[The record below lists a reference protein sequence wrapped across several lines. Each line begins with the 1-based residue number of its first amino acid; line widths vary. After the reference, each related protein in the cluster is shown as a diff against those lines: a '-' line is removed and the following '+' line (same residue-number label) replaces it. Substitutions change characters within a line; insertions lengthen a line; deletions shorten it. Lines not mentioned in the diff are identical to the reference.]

1 MDRRR
6 FLKAAAGGTVGMV
19 ARAHAGPATRPAER
33 PNVLFITAD
42 DMNWDSVG
50 AFGCQ
55 VADVTP
61 NIDRLAGQGIRFE
74 HAHLTIAVCQP
85 CRESFMTGRYPHR
98 NGALGFEP
106 IHRDVPTLS
115 EQLHAAGY
123 LTGIFGKNGHYAPAD
138 RFFWDVSVTP
148 GELGAGRD
156 PHEFHTHATEFLA
169 NAKAAGKPFFLH
181 ANSADPHRPFPGSQ
195 QEKAREDQ
203 RGASFP
209 QVSRVFGPEEVTVPA
224 FLPDIPDV
232 RKEVAQYFAAVHR
245 CDETVGQLLLALEET
260 GFAENTIVL
269 FLSDNGM
276 AFPYAKTNVY
286 LNSTK
291 TPLIVRWPGRAEPG
305 STDGEH
311 FVSAAD
317 IMPTLLEALGVPEV
331 AGMDGRSFLPL
342 LVGGQHE
349 GRDHVFTVFNKTSA
363 NKGYP
368 MRCVRTAEFSYI
380 YNAWADGET
389 EFRNESQ
396 SGLTMKAMRAAGE
409 TDLEIAER
417 VRFFLFRA
425 PEEFYR
431 VADDPNELRNLIDE
445 PQHAGQIETM
455 RRKLATE
462 MERTEDPLL
471 ETFRTYLA
479 SRTP

>member
-6 FLKAAAGGTVGMV
+6 FLRAAAGGTAGLVAG
-19 ARAHAGPATRPAER
+19 ARARAVEDATGR
-33 PNVLFITAD
+33 PNILFITAD

-55 VADVTP
+55 VAGATP
-61 NIDRLAGQGIRFE
+61 SIDRLAGEGIRFE

-106 IHRDVPTLS
+106 IRRDVPTLS
-115 EQLHAAGY
+115 EQLHGAGY

-148 GELGAGRD
+148 RELGAGRD
-156 PHEFHTHATEFLA
+156 PQEFYAHAKEFLA
-169 NAKAAGKPFFLH
+169 NAQAAQKPFFLH
-181 ANSADPHRPFPGSQ
+181 ANSADPHRPFPESQ

-203 RGASFP
+203 RPAQFP
-209 QVSRVFGPEEVTVPA
+209 QVSRTFAPEEVIVPG

-232 RKEVAQYFAAVHR
+232 RKEVAQYFTAVHR
-245 CDETVGQLLLALEET
+245 CDETVGRLLAALEES
-260 GFAENTIVL
+260 GSADNTIVL

-291 TPLIVRWPGRAEPG
+291 TPLIVRWPGKARPG
-305 STDGEH
+305 SMDREH

-317 IMPTLLEALGVPEV
+317 IMPTLLEALGLPEV
-331 AGMDGRSFLPL
+331 EGTDGRSFLPL
-342 LVGGQHE
+342 LFGGRQD
-349 GRDHVFTVFNKTSA
+349 GREQVFTVFNKTSA
-363 NKGYP
+363 NREYL

-380 YNAWADGET
+380 FNPWADGKT

-396 SGLTMKAMRAAGE
+396 SGLTMKAMQAAGE
-409 TDLEIAER
+409 TDPQIAER

-431 VADDPNELRNLIDE
+431 VKDDPNELSNLIDGA
-445 PQHAGQIETM
+445 QYADQIETM
-455 RRKLATE
+455 RQKLAAE

-479 SRTP
+479 ARPR